1 MCYGLSEIME
11 EKLTQRQAEERK
23 LLQKNPNLLYVLL
36 AKERTIESKLRTTL
50 SVINTAVAIAAF
62 GFALIGF
69 LKQNETAY
77 NAGVFL
83 LVCSCIIALYAVK
96 RFIRYQK
103 ESQAITKHRA
113 SLAELIE

>member
-1 MCYGLSEIME
+1 MDEQ
-11 EKLTQRQAEERK
+11 LTQRQMEERK
-23 LLQKNPNLLYVLL
+23 LMQRNPDLLGILL

-69 LKQNETAY
+69 LKQNNIAY
-77 NAGVFL
+77 IIGVFL
-83 LVCSCIIALYAVK
+83 LVCACIIALYAAK

-103 ESQAITKHRA
+103 ESQSIAKHRA
-113 SLAELIE
+113 NLAELIE